1 MNPLGIFALI
11 VALSIGYYALTATDF
26 LPVSFFSGFGS
37 GPIASGP
44 GRGSEV
50 QNPQPISRGLFSF
63 GGTPAP
69 GQAEEPPTPRPGES
83 PYKGRVSIARLERA
97 GTSVDGEYTVIRF
110 GGGFFGFGRS
120 AGDERPI
127 DVTGWRIVSRR
138 TIETIPRA
146 FNIPEIDAAD
156 QDVLLK
162 PGGEVIIVSGTPSYR
177 KNFRENRCVGYLNEF
192 HAFTPSLSNSCPD
205 ATPNRTELLNRGF
218 SGACIDTIDAV
229 ATCRAPEGQFQVGVV
244 GQGCIEYMNQNLN
257 YAGCVKNYR
266 DRGDFLGDAWRV
278 SLGRAS
284 KMYDPLHDRVTLRDA
299 QGLLVDEFEY

>member
-11 VALSIGYYALTATDF
+11 IALVAGYYGLTAIGVSLPDF
-26 LPVSFFSGFGS
+26 GLGS
-37 GPIASGP
+37 GPVASGP

-50 QNPQPISRGLFSF
+50 QNPQPISRGLFGF

-69 GQAEEPPTPRPGES
+69 AEPPVAPRPGES
-83 PYKGRVSIARLERA
+83 PYKGRVSIA
-97 GTSVDGEYTVIRF
+97 SVHRSGVDPEEEYVVLRY
-110 GGGFFGFGRS
+110 GGGFLGFNRP
-120 AGDERPI
+120 AGSDLPI
-127 DVTGWRIVSRR
+127 DVTGWRVSSRR

-146 FNIPEIDAAD
+146 FNIPEIDATD
-156 QDVLLK
+156 QDVILAS
-162 PGGEVIIVSGTPSYR
+162 GGEVIVLSGTPSYR

-229 ATCRAPEGQFQVGVV
+229 ATCRAPEGQFQAGVI
-244 GQGCIEYMNQNLN
+244 GQGCIEYMNQNFS

-266 DRGDFLGDAWRV
+266 DRGDFLGDTWRV
-278 SLGRAS
+278 SLGRAA
-284 KMYDPLHDRVTLRDA
+284 KMYDPLHDRVTLRDS